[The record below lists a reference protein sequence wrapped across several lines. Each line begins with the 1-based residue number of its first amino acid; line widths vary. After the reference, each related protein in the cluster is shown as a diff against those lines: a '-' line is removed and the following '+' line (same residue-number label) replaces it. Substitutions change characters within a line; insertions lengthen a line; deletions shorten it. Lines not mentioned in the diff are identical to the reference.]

1 MQREAPEGPN
11 LLATARDALMAE
23 ILPKLS
29 GTDAFTARMIANA
42 MAISAREAAQDDAW
56 VAEMRAT
63 TQRLTGDAAAPD
75 GQGIEPVE
83 LVLAPLKGHVV
94 QPGADHSGQDQDRQ
108 QIGNQCRV
116 DAALFAEPG
125 GQ

>member
-11 LLATARDALMAE
+11 LLATARDALLTE

-42 MAISAREAAQDDAW
+42 MAIAAREAAQNDAW

-63 TQRLTGDAAAPD
+63 MQRLTGATEAPDRAFAAA
-75 GQGIEPVE
+75 IR
-83 LVLAPLKGHVV
+83 A
-94 QPGADHSGQDQDRQ
+94 GAFDLGSAHYAEA
-108 QIGNQCRV
+108 
-116 DAALFAEPG
+116 AALLREAVRLRCSISAPRVLG
-125 GQ
+125 KG

>member
-11 LLATARDALMAE
+11 LLATARDALLTE

-63 TQRLTGDAAAPD
+63 MQRLAGDAAAPD
-75 GQGIEPVE
+75 RAFAASIRTG
-83 LVLAPLKGHVV
+83 AFD
-94 QPGADHSGQDQDRQ
+94 PGMTHHTEA
-108 QIGNQCRV
+108 
-116 DAALFAEPG
+116 AALLRQAARLRCAISAPRVLG
-125 GQ
+125 KG